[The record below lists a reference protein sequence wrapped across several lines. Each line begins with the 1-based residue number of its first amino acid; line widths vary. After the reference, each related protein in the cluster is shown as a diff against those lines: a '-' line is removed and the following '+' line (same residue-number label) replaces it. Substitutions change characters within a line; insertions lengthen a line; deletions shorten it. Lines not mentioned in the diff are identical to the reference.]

1 MPRPAI
7 VSDADI
13 LSAARALYLERGAA
27 ATTAQV
33 AERLGVSEGTLF
45 YRFHSKF
52 ELFRAAV
59 CQGAEIPAEC
69 LGALEAAAGDIPRA
83 MRHIGME
90 LIATLRG
97 QMPLL
102 MMRWS
107 SPDLAAGEAGPL
119 TGTLADLEA
128 RLVAFVDTQA
138 AAGRIRRV
146 DTEVLARAFLGA
158 LHSYV
163 FFTVV
168 VPTGRPGTPTPERF
182 VNKLVDVLWNG
193 LDPEH
198 DRSQE
203 LARGRCDGPA
213 RRAEEA

>member
-13 LSAARALYLERGAA
+13 LATARAVYLERGTA
-27 ATTAQV
+27 ATTGQV

-69 LGALEAAAGDIPRA
+69 LGALKAEAGDVPEA

-90 LIATLRG
+90 LITTLRA
-97 QMPLL
+97 QMPLH

-107 SPDLAAGEAGPL
+107 NPDIAADDAGPL
-119 TGTLADLEA
+119 KRTLCELEA
-128 RLVAFVDTQA
+128 HLARFFEAQA
-138 AAGRIRRV
+138 AAGRMRRV
-146 DTEVLARAFLGA
+146 DTEVLVRAFLGA

-163 FFTVV
+163 FFTLV
-168 VPTGRPGTPTPERF
+168 VPTGRGVAPTPSRF
-182 VNKLVDVLWNG
+182 VDRIVDMLWNG
-193 LDPEH
+193 LAPDF
-198 DRSQE
+198 DRSQQRP
-203 LARGRCDGPA
+203 RGRRNGPVGSA
-213 RRAEEA
+213 REA